1 MNATLT
7 TFLDGKHSFY
17 MYNESSATINSTRFI
32 FEESDCPEIYKTFTK
47 VLNCT
52 DCPNWTPKMVKKMP
66 EFKFN
71 LANTNGGYLHLE
83 LFDMIVDF
91 GPKCA
96 VNYRFIQSNDT
107 ALPFSD
113 AAIYGV
119 QYFQRYSS
127 LQIDYDNMKIAF
139 SGSHDPSHFEKYKSG
154 NGGTI
159 ALIIILIVVGAGL
172 IGTSIWWY

>member
-1 MNATLT
+1 
-7 TFLDGKHSFY
+7 
-17 MYNESSATINSTRFI
+17 
-32 FEESDCPEIYKTFTK
+32 
-47 VLNCT
+47 
-52 DCPNWTPKMVKKMP
+52 MP

-71 LANTNGGYLHLE
+71 LANTNGGSLHLE
-83 LFDMIVDF
+83 LYDMIVDF

-96 VNYRFIQSNDT
+96 VNYRFISSNET
-107 ALPFSD
+107 TLPFSD

-127 LQIDYDNMKIAF
+127 LQIDYENMKIAF

-159 ALIIILIVVGAGL
+159 ALIIILVVVGAGL
-172 IGTSIWWY
+172 IGTGVWWY